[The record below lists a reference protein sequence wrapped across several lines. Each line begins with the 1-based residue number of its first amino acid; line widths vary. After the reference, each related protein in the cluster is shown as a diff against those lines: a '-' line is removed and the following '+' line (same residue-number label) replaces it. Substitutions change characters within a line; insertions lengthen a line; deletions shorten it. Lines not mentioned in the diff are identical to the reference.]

1 MQSKIILFENIL
13 SYIIFSRDI
22 FVSLNNNMLIK
33 NLTRWKLE
41 QLEQQLVESEKLT
54 LVIHYS

>member
-33 NLTRWKLE
+33 NLARWKLE